1 MLSLYLQ
8 FIEDFA
14 QLLTEEEYRMLANS
28 LRIQIPGFKNN
39 ERVPIPLLQR
49 SVLNK
54 LRRDVNIPSFLST
67 SLDKY
72 SKPYENNTYSEFLYK
87 LELNEEISNAMKL
100 ALFFHL
106 YPEKFEE
113 ARIQMIENLE
123 RNQPMF
129 QGMLADDHHF
139 DNKLQTLGELSL
151 ECVQEN
157 AELILESINKKEGK
171 AETIETFII
180 DQYDSY
186 EEGDFLY
193 YFVKQKEEWGHFE
206 PALCSAFLQLVLK
219 ESLQMN
225 GMLLKD
231 MAENTKQIE
240 QLKEQKKKQQ
250 EKWERLL
257 EEKKSLDEQVEITT
271 KQVVV
276 MQHEME
282 TQQKK
287 HIEEVRNLQFEL
299 KEWKEKEL
307 EMVTHTKPPIIEPL
321 FMSANFYF
329 FTKEWNESFPYYFTD
344 CHLLTFQHAQD
355 LQIELNKEKYREKLI
370 FVNSNQL
377 SNRQQFLL
385 EKEFESA
392 HIPYRFVH
400 GSLLEIIRKIAFY
413 LEGEEIYEINKIYT
427 TTATN

>member
-1 MLSLYLQ
+1 MYTQ
-8 FIEDFA
+8 FIEDFTRF
-14 QLLTEEEYRMLANS
+14 LTEEEYRMLADS

-49 SVLNK
+49 SVSNK

-87 LELNEEISNAMKL
+87 LELNKEISNAMKL

-106 YPEKFEE
+106 YPEKYEE
-113 ARIQMIENLE
+113 SRIKMIENLE
-123 RNQPMF
+123 CNYSMF
-129 QGMLADDHHF
+129 QGMLANDLHF
-139 DNKLQTLGELSL
+139 DNKIQTLSELSL

-157 AELILESINKKEGK
+157 AELILESITIKEGK

-193 YFVKQKEEWGHFE
+193 YFVKQKQEWEHFE

-231 MAENTKQIE
+231 IAESTKQIE

-257 EEKKSLDEQVEITT
+257 EERKSLEKQVEIATN
-271 KQVVV
+271 QVDV
-276 MQHEME
+276 MQHKMEM
-282 TQQKK
+282 QQIK
-287 HIEEVRNLQFEL
+287 HIEEIRNLQFEL

-307 EMVTHTKPPIIEPL
+307 EKVLQTKPPMIEPL
-321 FMSANFYF
+321 FLSENFYF
-329 FTKEWNESFPYYFTD
+329 FTKEWNELFRYYFTD
-344 CHLLTFQHAQD
+344 SHMLTFQHVQD
-355 LQIELNKEKYREKLI
+355 LQIELNKEKYREQLI

-400 GSLLEIIRKIAFY
+400 GSLLEIIKKIAFY
-413 LEGEEIYEINKIYT
+413 LEGEEIYEINKTYSA
-427 TTATN
+427 TATN